1 MGPVV
6 GFFLSWTRSDKDQ
19 LEQQLRE
26 QRAEVNLLQEK
37 LTEEQKVRASLET
50 VLAQATSLLQ
60 DIVQVSKWQE
70 TSRGQWTKDKVDPK
84 KFGLGG

>member
-26 QRAEVNLLQEK
+26 QRVEVNRLQEK
-37 LTEEQKVRASLET
+37 LTEEEKVRAKLET

-60 DIVQVSKWQE
+60 DIVQVSKRRE
-70 TSRGQWTKDKVDPK
+70 TLRCQWTKDRS
-84 KFGLGG
+84 